1 MLRSLYIQNYA
12 LIEKLDI
19 SFSSGFSV
27 ITGETGAGK
36 SIILGAIGLLLGQR
50 ADVKAIRVGASKCII
65 EARFDI
71 SAYGMQPFFEE
82 NELEY
87 EEECIL
93 RREVSAS
100 GKSRAFI
107 NDTPAS
113 LAQMKELGEQLID
126 VHSQHQNLLLNK
138 EGFQLNVL
146 DILSHNEEALS
157 AYQHIFGA
165 WKQAQQDLEALV
177 ARANQDKSDEDYIR
191 FQLEQLEEAH
201 LSAGEQEE
209 LEQEADT
216 LSHAEEIKAGLYR
229 VGQTLYSDEGGLLSG
244 LKECLNTMLG
254 LQRVYPVAGELAER
268 MESTYIELKDI
279 SQEVSGKED
288 EIEFNPERLDEVN
301 ERLNL
306 IYTLQQKHRVS
317 TVGELLALTDEY
329 AAKLSA
335 ITSSDEHIE
344 ELKARCDA
352 LYNKVKKQAAVLT
365 KARTAAAREVEK
377 QMAARL
383 VPLGMPNVRFQVEI
397 GARKEPGIHGADT
410 VNFLFSAN
418 KNGALQSVSSVA
430 SGGEI
435 ARVMLSIKAMIA
447 GAVKLPTIV
456 FDEID
461 TGVSGE
467 IADRM
472 ADIMQE
478 MGEQDRQVISI
489 THLPQIAARG
499 CAHYKVYKQDNETET
514 NSHIRRLTDDERV
527 EEIAHMLSGAKL
539 TEAALNNARALL
551 EVSNSK
557 YPYMVDNSEMIFGVR
572 AVIEAIQAGKE
583 IDKILVKKDI
593 QSDLSKELF
602 AVLKGTLIPVQRVP
616 VERINRVTRKNHQGV
631 IAFISS
637 VTYQKTEDLVP
648 FLFEQGKNPL
658 FVMLDGITDVR
669 NFGAIARTCE
679 CAAVDAVII
688 PARNSVSV
696 NADAMKTSAGA
707 LHTLPVCREH
717 SLKET
722 LQFLKNSGFHIVA
735 ATEKGDYDYTKADYT
750 GPMCIIMGAED
761 KGVSYDNLALCDE
774 WVKIPM
780 LGTIESLN
788 VSVAAGILIYEAVK
802 QRTN

>member
-19 SFSSGFSV
+19 DFNSGFSV

-50 ADVKAIRVGASKCII
+50 ADVKSIRIGASKCVI

-71 SAYGMQPFFEE
+71 SAYGMRPFFDE

-87 EEECIL
+87 EGECIL
-93 RREVSAS
+93 RREVYSS

-113 LAQMKELGEQLID
+113 LGQMKELGEQLID

-146 DILSHNEEALS
+146 DILSHNEEDLN
-157 AYQHIFGA
+157 AYQA
-165 WKQAQQDLEALV
+165 LYKEWKQAQQDLEDLI
-177 ARANQDKSDEDYIR
+177 ARAEQDKSDEDFIR

-216 LSHAEEIKAGLYR
+216 LSHAEDIKAGLYR
-229 VGQTLYSDEGGLLSG
+229 VNQTLYSDEGGLLAG
-244 LKECLNTMLG
+244 LKDCLNTMLG
-254 LQRVYPVAGELAER
+254 LQNVYTPAREFAER
-268 MESTYIELKDI
+268 LESTYIELKDI
-279 SQEVSGKED
+279 SQEVSDKEE
-288 EIEFNPERLDEVN
+288 EIEFNPTRLEEVN

-306 IYTLQQKHRVS
+306 IYTLQQKHRVT
-317 TVGELLALTDEY
+317 TVDGLLSLAEEY
-329 AAKLSA
+329 TTKLSA
-335 ITSSDEHIE
+335 ITSSEENIE
-344 ELKARCDA
+344 ELKARCES
-352 LYNKVKKQAAVLT
+352 LYNKVKKQAAILT
-365 KARTAAAREVEK
+365 KSRISAAHEVEK

-383 VPLGMPNVRFQVEI
+383 MPLGMPNVRFQVEI
-397 GARKEPGIHGADT
+397 GARKEPGAHGADT

-418 KNGALQSVSSVA
+418 KNGTLQSISSVA

-478 MGEQDRQVISI
+478 MGESDRQVISI

-514 NSHIRRLTDDERV
+514 NSHIRRLTDQERV
-527 EEIAHMLSGAKL
+527 EEIAHMLSGATL
-539 TEAALNNARALL
+539 TEAALNNAKALL
-551 EVSNSK
+551 
-557 YPYMVDNSEMIFGVR
+557 
-572 AVIEAIQAGKE
+572 
-583 IDKILVKKDI
+583 
-593 QSDLSKELF
+593 
-602 AVLKGTLIPVQRVP
+602 
-616 VERINRVTRKNHQGV
+616 
-631 IAFISS
+631 
-637 VTYQKTEDLVP
+637 
-648 FLFEQGKNPL
+648 
-658 FVMLDGITDVR
+658 
-669 NFGAIARTCE
+669 
-679 CAAVDAVII
+679 
-688 PARNSVSV
+688 
-696 NADAMKTSAGA
+696 
-707 LHTLPVCREH
+707 
-717 SLKET
+717 
-722 LQFLKNSGFHIVA
+722 
-735 ATEKGDYDYTKADYT
+735 
-750 GPMCIIMGAED
+750 
-761 KGVSYDNLALCDE
+761 
-774 WVKIPM
+774 
-780 LGTIESLN
+780 
-788 VSVAAGILIYEAVK
+788 K
-802 QRTN
+802 Q